1 MAHLLRGKQAGIQND
16 LSAGLQPDV
25 FAIDDLARYGVNSQ
39 IACMAYDP
47 VQSLLAVGTKS
58 SQFGPGQ
65 IYMFGRDRVQAVLP
79 LPAHGAS
86 PKTLQFCAEKLVC
99 LDSKN
104 DVSIYSI
111 ELKRLITSFSP
122 PGVVTA
128 LCTDPMLDYALVGMQ
143 TGDILAFDMD
153 REAVAPFKIPNLWQE
168 VDSRARILSVVSL
181 QFHPRDIGTLLIGYS
196 QGAAIYSFKLNKALR
211 FFHYEVPRGA
221 AGGDGDPTS
230 ANIIRRP
237 KLTQAVWHPTGT
249 FIMTGHEDS
258 SIVFWDTMKDGRI
271 LTARTLTDTN
281 IATPGVARDSA
292 GSRQTFAVK
301 EPLFKMSWCA
311 NQQDPEDTAILIAG
325 GQSTQAPSKGLT
337 LFEMGRTPV
346 YATSAW
352 ETLIAYFDS
361 PKRQRILPT
370 PPGTEVVDYCLIPR
384 STPHF
389 AGAHDPVAVIALL
402 SSGELLTL
410 SFPSGLPISPSNQLH
425 VSLTFVHPFI
435 QSLHTA
441 QIGREKWLGLQERRQ
456 QGPKILQGGIELPSL
471 IRRHGDR
478 NIIYSVHADGTVR
491 LWDPGHGD
499 EIENEKVLQV
509 DIARAV
515 GHWDNVAV
523 TATSFAGASAELVVG
538 LRSGEVVVFRWGTN
552 RNAGRD
558 PPPAQPTQP
567 GVLTNVVNRVE
578 ASLSE
583 GLMPLTMLDQKD
595 GPVTAVCMSEIG
607 FVAAAFEGGSIALI
621 DLRGPAII
629 LKTSV
634 QDFAKGNKTGSLR
647 RRASSSEPK
656 PEWATKLEFSIMALE
671 GENYS
676 SILLHV
682 GTSLGNLATF
692 KIIPDPSGRYTAQ
705 FAGHLT
711 LDSTRIISITPIS
724 ADSGKAAAASQTV
737 MGNLRSGIKVNGA
750 LLVVTPTS
758 ISLFRPATSKGAH
771 KSFDNYFCDSAGYIR
786 YQDAGHALLTLSGDG
801 KARAFSLPQ
810 LREITTLDLTNIND
824 TGSGLDVRRFPSAS
838 ITPSGHI
845 LAFTGPSEVAL
856 LNIFG
861 TGETLHRRQDRL
873 FNPDALIPPRPT
885 ISNVQWLTG
894 TQHVTPS
901 DMDILIGGPERPPSK
916 RMIAQSRS
924 EEEQRRQAA
933 RVGAGSSAV
942 AARDAGQEEGYW
954 GYMQRQLAERT
965 EKLGLVGDSM
975 ENLEQNSKSWVDD
988 VNKFVSKQ
996 KRGAA
1001 TGLIKARFGLKRA
1014 HESWGTWDRG
1024 RNDIYNALSGF
1035 LANYTGGNVVTWDPR
1050 GTGWTLPAVCFA
1062 NDTERTRV
1070 TNVPEAQGTDYRFEE
1085 TWNGNSAIAA
1095 ACKEALKDFG
1105 SLIGSAYTARDMME
1119 IVTASGEDG
1128 PLPWLKNGTI

>member
-1 MAHLLRGKQAGIQND
+1 MAHLLRGKQSGIQND
-16 LSAGLQPDV
+16 LSAGLQADL

-58 SQFGPGQ
+58 SQFGAGQ
-65 IYMFGRDRVQAVLP
+65 IYLFGKDRVQAVLP

-86 PKTLQFCAEKLVC
+86 PKILQFCAEKLVC
-99 LDSKN
+99 LDSKSE
-104 DVSIYSI
+104 VSVYSI

-128 LCTDPMLDYALVGMQ
+128 LCSDPMLDYALIGMQ
-143 TGDILAFDMD
+143 TGEVLAYDMD
-153 REAVAPFKIPNLWQE
+153 REAVAPFRIPNLWIE
-168 VDSRARILSVVSL
+168 VDSRARILSIVSL

-211 FFHYEVPRGA
+211 FFHYEIPRGA

-271 LTARTLTDTN
+271 LMARTLTDTN
-281 IATPGVARDSA
+281 IATPGVARDA
-292 GSRQTFAVK
+292 MGSRQTFAVK

-384 STPHF
+384 TSPHF

-441 QIGREKWLGLQERRQ
+441 PIEREKWLGLQERRQ
-456 QGPKILQGGIELPSL
+456 QGPKILQGGSELPSP

-478 NIIYSVHADGTVR
+478 TIVYSVHADGTVR
-491 LWDPGHGD
+491 FWDPGHGD
-499 EIENEKVLQV
+499 EIENDKVLQV
-509 DIARAV
+509 DVARAV
-515 GHWDNVAV
+515 GRWDNIAV
-523 TATSFAGASAELVVG
+523 SAISFAGASSELAVG
-538 LRSGEVVVFRWGTN
+538 MRSGEVVIFRWGAN
-552 RNAGRD
+552 RNAGRE
-558 PPPAQPTQP
+558 PPAAQP
-567 GVLTNVVNRVE
+567 GQPGALTNIVNRVE
-578 ASLSE
+578 PSLSE
-583 GLMPLTMLDQKD
+583 GLLPFTMLDQKD

-607 FVAAAFEGGSIALI
+607 FVAAGFEGGSIALI

-629 LKTSV
+629 LQTSV
-634 QDFAKGNKTGSLR
+634 QDFARGNKGGSLR
-647 RRASSSEPK
+647 RRASSHEPK
-656 PEWATKLEFSIMALE
+656 PEWATQLEFSIMALE
-671 GENYS
+671 GENYG
-676 SILLHV
+676 SILLHI
-682 GTSLGNLATF
+682 GTNQGNLATF
-692 KIIPDPSGRYTAQ
+692 KILPDPSGRYTTQ
-705 FAGHLT
+705 FAGHLN
-711 LDSTRIISITPIS
+711 LDSSRIMYIGPIN
-724 ADSGKAAAASQTV
+724 ADSGKPARASQTA
-737 MGNLRSGIKVNGA
+737 MGNLRTGIKVNGA
-750 LLVVTPTS
+750 LLVVTPTN
-758 ISLFRPATSKGAH
+758 ISLFRPANSKGAH
-771 KSFDNYFCDSAGYIR
+771 KSFDGYFCDTAGLIR
-786 YQDAGHALLTLSGDG
+786 YQDQGHTLLCLCGDG

-810 LREITTLDLTNIND
+810 LREIATLDLTDLNN
-824 TGSGLDVRRFPSAS
+824 TGSGLDVRRFSSAS

-861 TGETLHRRQDRL
+861 AGETLHRRQDRL
-873 FNPDALIPPRPT
+873 FNPERLIPPRPT

-894 TQHVTPS
+894 TQHVTPL
-901 DMDILIGGPERPPSK
+901 DMDVLIGGPDRPPSK
-916 RMIAQSRS
+916 RMIAQARS

-942 AARDAGQEEGYW
+942 AAREAQANEGYW
-954 GYMQRQLAERT
+954 NYMQRQLAERT

-975 ENLEQNSKSWVDD
+975 DQLEQNSSGWLED
-988 VNKFVSKQ
+988 VNKFVGKQ
-996 KRGAA
+996 KRGVA
-1001 TGLIKARFGLKRA
+1001 TGRK
-1014 HESWGTWDRG
+1014 
-1024 RNDIYNALSGF
+1024 
-1035 LANYTGGNVVTWDPR
+1035 
-1050 GTGWTLPAVCFA
+1050 C
-1062 NDTERTRV
+1062 
-1070 TNVPEAQGTDYRFEE
+1070 
-1085 TWNGNSAIAA
+1085 
-1095 ACKEALKDFG
+1095 
-1105 SLIGSAYTARDMME
+1105 
-1119 IVTASGEDG
+1119 
-1128 PLPWLKNGTI
+1128 